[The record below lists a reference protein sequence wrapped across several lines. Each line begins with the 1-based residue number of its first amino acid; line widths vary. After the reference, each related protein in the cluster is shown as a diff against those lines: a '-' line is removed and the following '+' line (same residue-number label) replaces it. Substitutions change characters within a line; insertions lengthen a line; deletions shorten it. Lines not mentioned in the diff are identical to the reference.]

1 MNYEHV
7 RTSLTINT
15 VFFFLKKNRFREQQ
29 LQLVPLQINFL
40 TQQVSESY

>member
-1 MNYEHV
+1 MNCEHV

-15 VFFFLKKNRFREQQ
+15 VFFKKISCCEQQ